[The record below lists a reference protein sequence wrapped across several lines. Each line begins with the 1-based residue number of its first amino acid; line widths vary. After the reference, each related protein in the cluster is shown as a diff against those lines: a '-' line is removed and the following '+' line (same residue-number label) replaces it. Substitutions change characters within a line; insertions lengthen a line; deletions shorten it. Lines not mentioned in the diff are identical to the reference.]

1 MVFTSNLISKFFFIG
16 NSPYMPGTIASFIG
30 LILWM
35 LIPYNIYI
43 RILIIICTWI
53 IGHYSILAIIKIFK
67 EVDPP
72 SIVIDEVIGIW
83 ISCLF
88 INDNMMLFCIAFMVF
103 RYFDIMKPSFIYH
116 AQNLKGSW
124 GIMID
129 DVLAGTLTS
138 ILIIFLQV

>member
-1 MVFTSNLISKFFFIG
+1 MSSWIWVFQMPLSIG
-16 NSPYMPGTIASFIG
+16 KILQRRNSQAFIG

-35 LIPYNIYI
+35 LIPSNIYI
-43 RILIIICTWI
+43 RILIIICTWV
-53 IGHYSILAIIKIFK
+53 IGHYSISAIIKNSK
-67 EVDPP
+67 EIDPP

-88 INDNMMLFCIAFMVF
+88 IHDNMMLLCIAFMVF

-116 AQNLKGSW
+116 TQNLKGSW